1 MKTPCV
7 VLVEEQLRNISVS
20 LRHSHWE
27 NKKGRGGGEGLKR
40 QLYNSSRIYRS
51 KDN

>member
-20 LRHSHWE
+20 LRHSHRE
-27 NKKGRGGGEGLKR
+27 NKKGRGGGGGGVKETVL
-40 QLYNSSRIYRS
+40 QFITNI
-51 KDN
+51 

>member
-27 NKKGRGGGEGLKR
+27 NKKGRGGGGWG
-40 QLYNSSRIYRS
+40 
-51 KDN
+51 

>member
-20 LRHSHWE
+20 LRHSHRE
-27 NKKGRGGGEGLKR
+27 NKKGRGGGGGVKETVL
-40 QLYNSSRIYRS
+40 QFITNI
-51 KDN
+51 